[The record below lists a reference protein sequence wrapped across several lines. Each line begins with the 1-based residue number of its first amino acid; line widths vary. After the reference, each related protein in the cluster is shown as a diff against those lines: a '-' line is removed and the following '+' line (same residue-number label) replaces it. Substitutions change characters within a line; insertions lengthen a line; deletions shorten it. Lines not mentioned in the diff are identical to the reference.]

1 MFQKIK
7 DFFKAPV
14 FKDEDKSRIA
24 AILNIMAW
32 GMIVINLASA
42 VTMLLLNDKP
52 QPEVTVYSILIL
64 ISGVSLFA
72 VQKGYVR
79 PASYLFSLTMLAT
92 AITASLLF
100 GGVSGPSAG
109 SYIAI
114 PLIVNLML
122 GIQAGWI
129 FSVLSIGS
137 IIVLVVVEL
146 NGWVDMQVGHS
157 TTIEIAA
164 GLVSVVIFAILIQYL
179 FTHRLNQTLERAR
192 KNEKLQRDLNQKLQ
206 NARKDM
212 EAQARELAEINQTL
226 EYRV

>member
-137 IIVLVVVEL
+137 IIVLVVVEV
-146 NGWVDMQVGHS
+146 NGWVDMQVGHPQQRS
-157 TTIEIAA
+157 SFAA
-164 GLVSVVIFAILIQYL
+164 GLISVVIFINPDPIPVHPSVESDAG
-179 FTHRLNQTLERAR
+179 TRP
-192 KNEKLQRDLNQKLQ
+192 
-206 NARKDM
+206 
-212 EAQARELAEINQTL
+212 AE
-226 EYRV
+226 